1 MTRQWRLLDQ
11 GPMTAAENMAL
22 DDTLLE
28 LKGQGKTP
36 NTIRFLQFSP
46 RAVLVGFHQSIDS
59 EVRTD
64 YCRSQGIDINRRI
77 TGGGA
82 IFLDEGQLGWEIICD
97 KGFFGSKFVDQNL
110 FRKLCEPLITALER
124 FGVAPVFRPRND
136 VEINGRKISG
146 TGGTES
152 HGAFLFHGTLLID
165 FDVDTML
172 KTLQIP
178 VEKLKAREIDS
189 LKQRVTCLK
198 WELEKVPSMEEIKAA
213 VISGFE
219 KHFDIELVSEGLT
232 ETEDKYFRGRTPY
245 YQSKK
250 WIDRIGPQLQDA
262 ETFQAAYKSDAGLV
276 RFTLDINRLRRKIKN
291 VYITGDFLSF
301 PTRALYDLE
310 YSLRGADLDFNKISD
325 KIKTFFQEGRMVIPG
340 MDINDFMNPVKQIF
354 EKIDDAVT
362 R

>member
-36 NTIRFLQFSP
+36 DTIRFLQFLP
-46 RAVLVGFHQSIDS
+46 RAVLVGFHQAIDA
-59 EVRTD
+59 EIRTD
-64 YCRSQGIDINRRI
+64 YCRSHGIDINRRI

-97 KGFFGSKFVDQNL
+97 KGFFDVKFVDQNL
-110 FRKLCEPLITALER
+110 FRKLCVPLITALER
-124 FGVAPVFRPRND
+124 LGVASVFRPRND

-146 TGGTES
+146 TGGTEF

-172 KTLQIP
+172 RTLQIP
-178 VEKLKAREIDS
+178 VEKLKAKEIDS
-189 LKQRVTCLK
+189 LKERVTCLK
-198 WELEKVPSMEEIKAA
+198 WELEKTPPLEEIKAA
-213 VISGFE
+213 VIYGFE
-219 KHFDIELVSEGLT
+219 KHFGIELVTGGLT
-232 ETEDKYFRGRTPY
+232 EIEDKYFKGRIAY
-245 YQSKK
+245 YQSKE
-250 WIDRIGPQLQDA
+250 WVDRIGPQLQNT
-262 ETFQAAYKSDAGLV
+262 ETIQASHKSEAGLV

-310 YSLRGADLDFNKISD
+310 YSLRGADLDFNKTSE
-325 KIKTFFQEGRMVIPG
+325 KIKTFFQEGQMVIPG
-340 MDINDFMNPVKQIF
+340 MDINDFINPVKQIF
-354 EKIDDAVT
+354 EKIADAAT
-362 R
+362 S